1 MSGHI
6 WTFVVE
12 CDKVNTTFHILGDDH
27 MPKIGFSWD
36 TIRLGILN
44 EFRPDF
50 RNLDVNDFMKLI
62 FPEEIF
68 NDLFIQDDIYR
79 AEMVCAVYSGQSA
92 AEPICRMMAEKLG
105 KKNCTYDKNKA
116 IEKFRLKWEALLP
129 FTEVTGGAPNMEDE
143 KKRWEL
149 RLCISDIVYEIPEEL
164 TNIKIPINLLIDQQ
178 KYSFVLAIL
187 SVMAT
192 AFSKFETNDSLLYDN
207 VLPVINN
214 NDDGASFDRLC
225 QSATKITWEMLHN
238 HVFKRLCKDKKLN
251 EQNAFLK
258 NLIPQKLQEKLFYTQ
273 GKPDNPPHYLEK
285 NGGYVYLGKR
295 GAGPKYQAAYAYI
308 IGQKSSTG
316 EPYTWNTHPT
326 TTYIKKKWEELI
338 PQTRYSANECASMA
352 DSEAANMK
360 VVIDCFLD
368 AIPSDPQNVASRL
381 KAITAN
387 QPYSMVLAIL
397 SIIAS
402 TLFCFAMEGE
412 KPTEEDLRF
421 YDLVLPPL
429 PVSGASSTLHQARVM
444 CDDSSVSLKELE
456 KQLEPICPRNG
467 KKTQPSDRDKQI
479 EQGEGYFLLYKKA
492 IQEENTTA
500 AKFYLQESRIA
511 GYLPANQ
518 IANEKKAEEYLDK
531 AKRIFDTPS
540 VTATEAT
547 RCCNLCEMVLQIPT
561 LLPKGYRADA
571 SYILYKYI
579 SDNKYTPATGETA
592 EYYLEISYMY
602 GHELATEE
610 WKMGN
615 ISSIAPHSS
624 RSDCGTEGI
633 CYKNADNVYAAMFE
647 KTIPF
652 TWGGA
657 LVQFNLKTLEQ
668 DFFNTI
674 PRRFLFISDDFSK
687 NLDDLFQS
695 LQLIKNHKPRPGIT
709 NWEFFVRHDS
719 ESIHALVDTALS
731 RLSEYKIPVYILNDS
746 KIAAQQLLSQHP
758 LFYPVRDYNLDKIK
772 QSGDQRPLLHFVVL
786 GSSPVTEWLVREAF
800 WMMGFR
806 DNVIRSRITIL
817 AEAGKK
823 FEESLKGRFP
833 GMGNGNTVIDGIDL
847 PEIKGEDIV
856 LESVALQDKIKEFTD
871 ETDYCYF
878 AVATDSDENNLTLA
892 TRVREALIRAAIKS
906 KKMER
911 LDRMSPVAFLCR
923 NSQIAWLSKYMI
935 VEKEDYGNSWFNTR
949 ALIPFGETS
958 NRYSFDSITGGTFE
972 QLAKCIHYQYNQLVP
987 VWSLEDLSK
996 RAEEEERTLAADKDY
1011 YLRQYNQ
1018 DSSYSMALGMP
1029 YRLFQFRDAVGNQI
1043 TPPSWNILQRSSFSS
1058 ANQLHILAMRIKIS
1072 SDIEKQEFQTIAEWE
1087 HARWVRWMLSRGWRA
1102 ATIEESV
1109 FAYNCGNPRQQMFA
1123 CKMHPCICSYDAL
1136 ESLSAQL
1143 KINCGLNK
1151 DFYSYDYL
1159 NIKATKELLDLEWI
1173 VDKSKEKTKQLKE
1186 IMR

>member
-1 MSGHI
+1 M
-6 WTFVVE
+6 
-12 CDKVNTTFHILGDDH
+12 
-27 MPKIGFSWD
+27 
-36 TIRLGILN
+36 
-44 EFRPDF
+44 
-50 RNLDVNDFMKLI
+50 
-62 FPEEIF
+62 
-68 NDLFIQDDIYR
+68 
-79 AEMVCAVYSGQSA
+79 
-92 AEPICRMMAEKLG
+92 
-105 KKNCTYDKNKA
+105 
-116 IEKFRLKWEALLP
+116 
-129 FTEVTGGAPNMEDE
+129 
-143 KKRWEL
+143 
-149 RLCISDIVYEIPEEL
+149 
-164 TNIKIPINLLIDQQ
+164 
-178 KYSFVLAIL
+178 
-187 SVMAT
+187 
-192 AFSKFETNDSLLYDN
+192 
-207 VLPVINN
+207 
-214 NDDGASFDRLC
+214 
-225 QSATKITWEMLHN
+225 TWEMLHIL
-238 HVFKRLCKDKKLN
+238 VFQRLCNDKQYELIKIFLPALLPEEIAKRLREKERNSKSEKKEN
-251 EQNAFLK
+251 ESNK
-258 NLIPQKLQEKLFYTQ
+258 
-273 GKPDNPPHYLEK
+273 YLGYAYVGK
-285 NGGYVYLGKR
+285 NG
-295 GAGPKYQAAYAYI
+295 AAAKFRSARDYI

-338 PQTRYSANECASMA
+338 PQTKYSANECASLA
-352 DSEAANMK
+352 DSEVANMK
-360 VVIDCFLD
+360 AVIDCFLD

-387 QPYSMVLAIL
+387 HPYSMVLAIL

-412 KPTEEDLRF
+412 KPTGEDLRF

-429 PVSGASSTLHQARVM
+429 PESGTSPTLHQARVM
-444 CDDSSVSLKELE
+444 CDDSSVLLKELE

-467 KKTQPSDRDKQI
+467 KKTQPLDRDKQI
-479 EQGEGYFLLYKKA
+479 EQGEGYFLLYQKA
-492 IQEENTTA
+492 IQEDNITA
-500 AKFYLQESRIA
+500 AEDYLRKSRIA

-518 IANEKKAEEYLDK
+518 IANEKKAEEYVDK
-531 AKRIFDTPS
+531 AKRLFDTPS

-561 LLPKGYRADA
+561 LLPKEYRADA

-610 WKMGN
+610 WKKGN

-624 RSDCGTEGI
+624 RSDCRTEGI
-633 CYKNADNVYAAMFE
+633 CYKNADNVYAATFE

-657 LVQFNLKTLEQ
+657 LVQFNLETLEQ

-695 LQLIKNHKPRPGIT
+695 LQLIKNHKPRSGIT

-786 GSSPVTEWLVREAF
+786 ASSPVTEWLVREAF
-800 WMMGFR
+800 WMMGSR

-996 RAEEEERTLAADKDY
+996 RVEEEERTLAADKDY

-1043 TPPSWNILQRSSFSS
+1043 TPSSWNILQSSSFSS
-1058 ANQLHILAMRIKIS
+1058 ANQLRILAMRIAIPTAPK
-1072 SDIEKQEFQTIAEWE
+1072 EKEKEIRAIAKWE
-1087 HARWVRWMLSRGWRA
+1087 HARWVRWLLSRGWCT
-1102 ATIEESV
+1102 ATLEDSL
-1109 FAYNCGNPRQQMFA
+1109 FAKDAQNPRPQLFA
-1123 CKMHPCICSYDAL
+1123 AKMHPALCSY
-1136 ESLSAQL
+1136 EAQNEL
-1143 KINCGLNK
+1143 GARLNK
-1151 DFYSYDYL
+1151 DFYSYDYW
-1159 NIKATKELLDLEWI
+1159 NIEATKQLLDLEWVEI
-1173 VDKSKEKTKQLKE
+1173 PTKSRGIE
-1186 IMR
+1186 R